1 MLSLILSPILSIFF
15 IFPPI
20 NTVDLGFTAKLIE
33 NRLLVQEEKNNQ
45 QPPLRIKGD
54 SLKINPTAKSF
65 IIIDE
70 KTKRVLLGKS
80 SKEKLPIAS
89 ITKLMTALVFL
100 ETKPDWNK
108 EIAMIEKDER
118 EGSRINVKA
127 GDILKVRDLFYSAL
141 VGSANNA
148 IMALVRSTGQS
159 QDEFIR
165 KMNEK
170 AKSLGLRDTNFVEPT
185 GLNQANIST
194 VYEIA
199 ELTREALQNERIKE
213 ALQMKEYVFKPI
225 NNEIFKRV
233 KNTDQLLGSHL
244 EIIGGKTGFTW
255 EAGYNLALQ
264 VKGNNGQEIIIVVLG
279 SQTSRDRFEEAR
291 ELAVWTFDNYGW

>member
-20 NTVDLGFTAKLIE
+20 NTVDLGFAAKLIE
-33 NRLLVQEEKNNQ
+33 NRLLVQEKKNNQ
-45 QPPLRIKGD
+45 QPPIRIKSD

-65 IIIDE
+65 IIIDG
-70 KTKRVLLGKS
+70 KTKRVLLGKN

-108 EIAMIEKDER
+108 EIAMIKEDER

-127 GDILKVRDLFYSAL
+127 GDMFKVRDLFYSAL

-148 IMALVRSTGQS
+148 IMALVRSTDLGQI
-159 QDEFIR
+159 EFTR
-165 KMNEK
+165 RMNEK
-170 AKSLGLRDTNFVEPT
+170 AKSLGLLNTNFVEPT
-185 GLNQANIST
+185 GLNQANFST

-213 ALQMKEYVFKPI
+213 ALQMKEYVFKPL
-225 NNEIFKRV
+225 NSEIFKRV
-233 KNTDQLLGSHL
+233 KNTDQLLGSRL

-279 SQTSRDRFEEAR
+279 SQTSRDRFAEAR